1 MFPGVAP
8 STRRVEAIVLG
19 LVGVAAFSFTL
30 PATKIALRG
39 LQPQF
44 VGLGRALVAAV
55 LAALCLAITR
65 QPWPRGRHWLRLAL
79 VGAGVVV
86 GSPLLLALALA
97 HLTSSH
103 GAVIFGLIPAATA
116 VMAVLRA
123 GERPSPAFWLACAA
137 GVTCVLV
144 FAAAQGAGTVS
155 PWDLVALA
163 AVLLAGFGYAE
174 GAALARQLGAWQV
187 ICWALVLLFPVLLVP
202 VLRSA
207 RGAGTAGVDA
217 WLGFAYVSVV
227 SMLLGFFAW
236 YRGLA
241 LGGTARVGQL
251 QLLQPV
257 LTLIWSALLLGE
269 TVGAG
274 TVLAAL
280 GVVATAMLAQRT
292 RVRESLGGTRTERG
306 MDRA

>member
-1 MFPGVAP
+1 MRIVPP
-8 STRRVEAIVLG
+8 RTRRLEAVVLG
-19 LVGVAAFSFTL
+19 MVGVVAFSFTL
-30 PATKIALRG
+30 PATKLALRG
-39 LQPQF
+39 LQPEF

-55 LAALCLAITR
+55 LAAICLAITR
-65 QPWPRGRHWLRLAL
+65 QAWPHGRQWPRLAL
-79 VGAGVVV
+79 VGAGVVI
-86 GSPLLLALALA
+86 GFPLLSALALE

-103 GAVIFGLIPAATA
+103 GAVIVGLLPAATA

-137 GVTCVLV
+137 GVACVLL
-144 FAAAQGAGTVS
+144 FAVAQGAGSVS

-163 AVLLAGFGYAE
+163 AVLSAGFGYAE

-202 VLRSA
+202 VLRST

-227 SMLLGFFAW
+227 SMFLGFIAW

-241 LGGTARVGQL
+241 LGGTARIGQL
-251 QLLQPV
+251 QLVQPV
-257 LTLIWSALLLGE
+257 LTLAWSGLLLRE

-274 TVLAAL
+274 TLLAAL
-280 GVVATAMLAQRT
+280 GVIASAALAQRT
-292 RVRESLGGTRTERG
+292 RVRESVRGTRTERG
-306 MDRA
+306 IDRA